1 MADTQVLGTCV
12 FGRAGSSPASRTQ
25 LQVRSYS
32 SYVAKKSAAKI
43 KMEAAEIKRAAA
55 ARREEKKLKNI
66 NPATNDD
73 VDLDYYASVDQ
84 AWVEIGLAAPARR
97 ALIDDGLFK
106 LSDLR
111 KTSLAAVKELHG
123 MGPNAIRILISEMK
137 KADLSF
143 RK

>member
-1 MADTQVLGTCV
+1 M
-12 FGRAGSSPASRTQ
+12 
-25 LQVRSYS
+25 
-32 SYVAKKSAAKI
+32 AKKSAAKI

-55 ARREEKKLKNI
+55 LRREEKKSKNI
-66 NPATNDD
+66 CEVTNGD
-73 VDLDYYASVDQ
+73 VDLDYYASVDG

-97 ALIDDGLFK
+97 ALIDDGMFK

-111 KTSLAAVKELHG
+111 KTSLDAIKELHG
-123 MGPNAIRILISEMK
+123 MGPNAIRILINEMK

>member
-1 MADTQVLGTCV
+1 M
-12 FGRAGSSPASRTQ
+12 
-25 LQVRSYS
+25 
-32 SYVAKKSAAKI
+32 AKKSAAKI

-55 ARREEKKLKNI
+55 ARREEKKLRNTI
-66 NPATNDD
+66 PVSNDD

-111 KTSLAAVKELHG
+111 KTSLAAVKDLHG

>member
-1 MADTQVLGTCV
+1 MD
-12 FGRAGSSPASRTQ
+12 
-25 LQVRSYS
+25 
-32 SYVAKKSAAKI
+32 KKSAAKI
-43 KMEAAEIKRAAA
+43 KMEDAEIKRAAA
-55 ARREEKKLKNI
+55 ARREEKKMRNI
-66 NPATNDD
+66 IPVSNDD

-111 KTSLAAVKELHG
+111 KTSLAAVKDLHG

>member
-1 MADTQVLGTCV
+1 M
-12 FGRAGSSPASRTQ
+12 
-25 LQVRSYS
+25 
-32 SYVAKKSAAKI
+32 AKKSPAKI
-43 KMEAAEIKRAAA
+43 KKEATEIKRAAA
-55 ARREEKKLKNI
+55 ARREEKKSQRLNSQSQI
-66 NPATNDD
+66 DISNSD
-73 VDLDYYASVDQ
+73 VDLDYYTSVDQ
-84 AWVEIGLAAPARR
+84 VWVELGLAAPARR

-123 MGPNAIRILISEMK
+123 MGPNAIRVLTTEMK

>member
-1 MADTQVLGTCV
+1 M
-12 FGRAGSSPASRTQ
+12 
-25 LQVRSYS
+25 
-32 SYVAKKSAAKI
+32 AKKSPAKI
-43 KMEAAEIKRAAA
+43 KKEAAEIKRAAM
-55 ARREEKKLKNI
+55 ARREEKRLQKI
-66 NPATNDD
+66 SQQSSVDSSE
-73 VDLDYYASVDQ
+73 VDLEYYASVDQ
-84 AWVEIGLAAPARR
+84 VWRELGLAAPACR

-123 MGPNAIRILISEMK
+123 MGPNAIRILVSEMK

>member
-1 MADTQVLGTCV
+1 M
-12 FGRAGSSPASRTQ
+12 
-25 LQVRSYS
+25 
-32 SYVAKKSAAKI
+32 AKKSAAKI

-55 ARREEKKLKNI
+55 ARREEKKLRNI
-66 NPATNDD
+66 IPVSNDD

-123 MGPNAIRILISEMK
+123 MGPNAIRILINEMK

>member
-1 MADTQVLGTCV
+1 M
-12 FGRAGSSPASRTQ
+12 
-25 LQVRSYS
+25 
-32 SYVAKKSAAKI
+32 AKKSPAKI
-43 KMEAAEIKRAAA
+43 KKEAAEIKRAAA
-55 ARREEKKLKNI
+55 ARREEKKLQRSNAQLQAESSGI
-66 NPATNDD
+66 DI
-73 VDLDYYASVDQ
+73 DLEYYASVDQ
-84 AWVEIGLAAPARR
+84 VWVQLGLAGPARR

-123 MGPNAIRILISEMK
+123 MGPNAIRILIAEMK

>member
-1 MADTQVLGTCV
+1 M
-12 FGRAGSSPASRTQ
+12 
-25 LQVRSYS
+25 
-32 SYVAKKSAAKI
+32 AKKSPAKI
-43 KMEAAEIKRAAA
+43 KKEAAEVKRAAA
-55 ARREEKKLKNI
+55 TRREEKKLQRF
-66 NPATNDD
+66 NPQSQIELTNSD

-84 AWVEIGLAAPARR
+84 VWRELGLAAPARR

-123 MGPNAIRILISEMK
+123 MGPNAIRILTTAMK

>member
-1 MADTQVLGTCV
+1 M
-12 FGRAGSSPASRTQ
+12 
-25 LQVRSYS
+25 
-32 SYVAKKSAAKI
+32 AKKSAAKI

-55 ARREEKKLKNI
+55 ARREEKKIKNVC
-66 NPATNDD
+66 AVTNGD
-73 VDLDYYASVDQ
+73 VDLDYYASVDG
-84 AWVEIGLAAPARR
+84 AWVDIGLAAPARR
-97 ALIDDGLFK
+97 ALIDDGMFK

-111 KTSLAAVKELHG
+111 KTSLDAVKELHG

>member
-1 MADTQVLGTCV
+1 M
-12 FGRAGSSPASRTQ
+12 
-25 LQVRSYS
+25 
-32 SYVAKKSAAKI
+32 AKKSPAKI
-43 KMEAAEIKRAAA
+43 KKEAAELKRAAA
-55 ARREEKKLKNI
+55 ARREEKKSQRLNLQSE
-66 NPATNDD
+66 ADTTNNN

-84 AWVEIGLAAPARR
+84 VWCELGLAAPARR

-123 MGPNAIRILISEMK
+123 MGPNAIRILTTEMK

>member
-1 MADTQVLGTCV
+1 M
-12 FGRAGSSPASRTQ
+12 
-25 LQVRSYS
+25 
-32 SYVAKKSAAKI
+32 AKKSAAKI

-55 ARREEKKLKNI
+55 ARREEKKMRNI
-66 NPATNDD
+66 IPVSNDD
-73 VDLDYYASVDQ
+73 VDLDYYATVDQ

-111 KTSLAAVKELHG
+111 KTSLAAVKDLHG
-123 MGPNAIRILISEMK
+123 MGPNAIRILINEMK

>member
-1 MADTQVLGTCV
+1 M
-12 FGRAGSSPASRTQ
+12 
-25 LQVRSYS
+25 
-32 SYVAKKSAAKI
+32 AKKSPAKI
-43 KMEAAEIKRAAA
+43 KKEAAEIKRAAA
-55 ARREEKKLKNI
+55 ARREEKKLQKLNAPSEADSS
-66 NPATNDD
+66 NSD

-84 AWVEIGLAAPARR
+84 VWVQLGLAAPARR

-123 MGPNAIRILISEMK
+123 MGPNAIRILITEMK